1 MTWRAKW
8 CCGIDCGE
16 FSARFERMAVGRNQ
30 HGRTL
35 TSRCS
40 QVERRPQPASLK
52 WGRAGLCVKGEC
64 HGTPMRRFHENFLRR
79 EATRNGGHPGR
90 ATPLKAKG
98 RTATVR
104 PDDMRATRNGRL
116 RLRPT
121 GPHAAAPTHGTPH
134 GGSGYPTRRLRPAG
148 PYPTTPRR
156 LRGGEPMRTSS
167 GGTST
172 SRQERRPTSACIR
185 TTGGTAAPLRTTGSR
200 EGGPRTTE
208 PRHVP
213 PHCERGSVMEL
224 LFDDWR
230 FHENRAGLCL

>member
-1 MTWRAKW
+1 MTWRAKL

-16 FSARFERMAVGRNQ
+16 FSARFERMAVGRKQ

-35 TSRCS
+35 TSRCN
-40 QVERRPQPASLK
+40 QVERRPQPSSLK
-52 WGRAGLCVKGEC
+52 GGRAGLCVKGEC

-90 ATPLKAKG
+90 AAPLKAKG

-121 GPHAAAPTHGTPH
+121 GPHAAAPTSGTLPDD
-134 GGSGYPTRRLRPAG
+134 P
-148 PYPTTPRR
+148 PTTPRR
-156 LRGGEPMRTSS
+156 RADANL
-167 GGTST
+167 
-172 SRQERRPTSACIR
+172 QRRHEHQPAR
-185 TTGGTAAPLRTTGSR
+185 AAAYLGVHQDDGGTAAPLRTTGSR

-230 FHENRAGLCL
+230 FHENRAGLRL